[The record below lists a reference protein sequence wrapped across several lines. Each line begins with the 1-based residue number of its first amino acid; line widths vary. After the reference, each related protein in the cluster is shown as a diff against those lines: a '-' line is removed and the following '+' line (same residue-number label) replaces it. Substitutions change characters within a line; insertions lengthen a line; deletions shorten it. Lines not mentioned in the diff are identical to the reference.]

1 MTDPR
6 KQIENLHERIR
17 NSTEISDTDRE
28 LLMAFSDRMDL
39 LKSDYTDHRHD
50 KLLRHCTIM
59 AEKVGGLA
67 DALEDQ
73 DAAEDLVRWINRT
86 YDNEYTNHDYRTA
99 LRMFGKHVTDG
110 DERPD
115 SIEWIPSGTSNSH
128 NPVPNPA
135 EMLDWDGDIV
145 PMIEACKNA
154 RDAALIAVAF
164 DAGARSGELQEL
176 TVGDI
181 NDHKHGLRIFVDGKT
196 GQRDVT
202 LIPSVPYL
210 QRWLGDHPAGDD
222 STAPLWCKLS
232 KPEELSY
239 RGFRQIFQLAA
250 DRAGVTKPTTPT
262 NFRKSNASYLAQQ
275 GMSQPYIEDRQG
287 RKRGSDATAHYVARF
302 GGEAEDDYARLHGLE
317 VEEEKPEPI
326 GPVKCPRCGKETP
339 RHEPAC
345 VWCKQALDHA
355 GAEALKEE
363 EREVRDAVLRLAK
376 EHPKLLDDV
385 QRTRDFSELLEDNP
399 ELFGEAQEFLET
411 VSGE

>member
-1 MTDPR
+1 M
-6 KQIENLHERIR
+6 
-17 NSTEISDTDRE
+17 
-28 LLMAFSDRMDL
+28 
-39 LKSDYTDHRHD
+39 
-50 KLLRHCTIM
+50 
-59 AEKVGGLA
+59 
-67 DALEDQ
+67 
-73 DAAEDLVRWINRT
+73 
-86 YDNEYTNHDYRTA
+86 
-99 LRMFGKHVTDG
+99 
-110 DERPD
+110 
-115 SIEWIPSGTSNSH
+115 PS
-128 NPVPNPA
+128 
-135 EMLDWDGDIV
+135 L
-145 PMIEACKNA
+145 
-154 RDAALIAVAF
+154 F

-176 TVGDI
+176 TVGDV

-232 KPEELSY
+232 EAEELSY
-239 RGFRQIFQLAA
+239 RGFRQIFELAA
-250 DRAGVTKPTTPT
+250 DRAGVDKPTTPA

-302 GGEAEDDYARLHGLE
+302 GGEAEDDYARMHGLE

-326 GPVKCPRCGKETP
+326 GPVICPRCGKETP

-355 GAEALKEE
+355 GAEALKED

-399 ELFGEAQEFLET
+399 DLFGEAQEFLEAA
-411 VSGE
+411 SGE